1 MPNVPTL
8 VLPRRIWQGLEE
20 GDKTRD
26 SHMNHHPHNKDDDG
40 PWVALFIAAVIV
52 AVFISILKIATK

>member
-1 MPNVPTL
+1 
-8 VLPRRIWQGLEE
+8 
-20 GDKTRD
+20 
-26 SHMNHHPHNKDDDG
+26 MNHHPHNKDDDG